1 MRLTHHTLSRP
12 AFVVI
17 GLCGIVGGCAAPAPP
32 PRVSAMPT
40 PGELRTLRATPPSQ
54 NATNANAP
62 RAADSNSTRA
72 SSDTT
77 PRTTNP
83 ATDPAAITPLRS
95 TSSTGMPLIPGTD
108 GNAVA
113 STPAWSMEA
122 EDIRRVSFAVE
133 GSDFDPCLT
142 PDGRHIV
149 FASTQH
155 SSTSN
160 IYVKSV
166 TGLAVT
172 QVTSGPANDV
182 MPSVSPDG
190 KRIAFSSDRNGNWD
204 VLVIPFDGGRIAHL
218 TTDPSPELH
227 PTWSPDG
234 KRLAFCRLG
243 AVSGRWEIWVTEP
256 DNPGVAQFVTHGMF
270 PQWCPIP
277 GTGAQGADQILFQRS
292 RDRGNRAFSVWTVDY
307 RDGQTGATTEIV
319 SHPGAA
325 CINPTWSP
333 DGQWVV
339 FAMVPGDSNIDTT
352 TNRPSRASLWM
363 VNAQGGSLVGLAAG
377 QTINLMPAWGRD
389 NTIYFVSNRGGTENI
404 WSLSAASALAA
415 AGRSNQNTTLT
426 MPVETK
432 SADGHGPGH

>member
-1 MRLTHHTLSRP
+1 MPRP
-12 AFVVI
+12 GDLRASTN
-17 GLCGIVGGCAAPAPP
+17 ATTRTTQPAP
-32 PRVSAMPT
+32 
-40 PGELRTLRATPPSQ
+40 
-54 NATNANAP
+54 TN
-62 RAADSNSTRA
+62 SSTRPGD
-72 SSDTT
+72 SH
-77 PRTTNP
+77 
-83 ATDPAAITPLRS
+83 ATRPSINTHGNAAQPPVDPAAVTPLRS
-95 TSSTGMPLIPGTD
+95 TSTNGMPAIPGTD
-108 GNAVA
+108 GKNVATGSNVA
-113 STPAWSMEA
+113 SMPSWSMEA

-160 IYVKSV
+160 IYVKGV

-190 KRIAFSSDRNGNWD
+190 KRIAFASDRNGNWD
-204 VLVIPFDGGRIAHL
+204 VLVIPFNGGRIAHL

-270 PQWCPIP
+270 PQWCPVP
-277 GTGAQGADQILFQRS
+277 GTGADGADQILFQRS

-307 RDGQTGATTEIV
+307 RDGQAGATTEIV

-339 FAMVPGDSNIDTT
+339 FAMVPGDSTIDPQ
-352 TNRPSRASLWM
+352 TNRPARASLWM

-377 QTINLMPAWGRD
+377 QTINLMPAWGSD

-415 AGRSNQNTTLT
+415 AGKSTQNTTLT

-432 SADGHGPGH
+432 SSDGQGPGH